1 VQQKRFNKKTKKWTI
16 YKKTALKNVWDC
28 SILGRAEKDLKMASK
43 TSDRKVKYAT
53 ETIELTE
60 LEKKNAE
67 FIRIK
72 KEREAK
78 QGLNL
83 SSKNKSNK
91 FAHLK
96 KKDDF
101 ER

>member
-1 VQQKRFNKKTKKWTI
+1 
-16 YKKTALKNVWDC
+16 
-28 SILGRAEKDLKMASK
+28 MASK